1 MSFRNKLPIRYAPDD
16 LRPHVPYL
24 IAEPET
30 SCRRLNSDLDTML
43 VLASD
48 GLWEVATPEQA
59 CGWAATHLA
68 NHGLASST
76 CTPPLSLPTPS
87 GITPS
92 TSASATTIDGAITA
106 PATDADRASHLATV
120 TAPAPE
126 NAPLE
131 AQGTQSTGQSSS
143 LLAGQAETTAN
154 TTAAAAGIPA
164 ASSNPPLSAPDLQT
178 RSAAT
183 KRPLR
188 GRSSD
193 RSRRSASNSSSSS
206 NGQVTV
212 AQEVVL
218 QALSACA
225 AKARMSALELS
236 RLPPGP
242 ERRKFHDDVTVLI
255 VMLPAAQR
263 LVVAGRAT
271 SDD

>member
-92 TSASATTIDGAITA
+92 TSA
-106 PATDADRASHLATV
+106 
-120 TAPAPE
+120 
-126 NAPLE
+126 
-131 AQGTQSTGQSSS
+131 
-143 LLAGQAETTAN
+143 
-154 TTAAAAGIPA
+154 
-164 ASSNPPLSAPDLQT
+164 
-178 RSAAT
+178 
-183 KRPLR
+183 
-188 GRSSD
+188 
-193 RSRRSASNSSSSS
+193 
-206 NGQVTV
+206 
-212 AQEVVL
+212 
-218 QALSACA
+218 CA

-242 ERRKFHDDVTVLI
+242 ERRKFHDDVTVLV